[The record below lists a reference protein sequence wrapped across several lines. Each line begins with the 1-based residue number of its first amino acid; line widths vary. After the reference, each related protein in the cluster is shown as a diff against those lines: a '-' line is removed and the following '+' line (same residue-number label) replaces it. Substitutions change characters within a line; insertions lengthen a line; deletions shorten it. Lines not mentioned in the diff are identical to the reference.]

1 MAVVTRLVACWL
13 RNLADH
19 IDPPRRPRIQ
29 FAPIHV
35 ADRDRDALARY
46 CRERAPKDTARL
58 LRR

>member
-19 IDPPRRPRIQ
+19 IDPPRRPHIQ

-35 ADRDRDALARY
+35 ADRDALSRY
-46 CRERAPKDTARL
+46 CRERDPKDTARL